1 MPQDTYYDS
10 EYLDEIGEKVN
21 LLDYA
26 ESQGFEFESHG
37 REHYTNC
44 PLHVDKTPSLSIT
57 EDADGNCTKFFCHSC
72 KTGGGIIKWLITFEH
87 LTFNDAVIK
96 SSELAGMKV
105 RKGCSS
111 PVVRYLRSKNLNIK
125 KSVIKTVSHEILS
138 EDKFTKYS
146 KEPIPEWESEG
157 IQKDIINKFDIRI
170 DNAMNRIVYPVRD
183 INGNL
188 INVKGRTRYPNY
200 KALRVPKYLNYYK
213 IGDMDYFQSLDL
225 ALPYVREAGEII
237 ICESI
242 KSTMKCWGWGIK
254 NVCSAETHGM
264 TDYQLKLLLR
274 LQCDVVI
281 AFDNDVN
288 FYSKENI
295 KLRKQL
301 NKLKCLTNVYY
312 IIDNVGYLGEKD
324 SPMDCGEQVYRELY
338 ARRKRW

>member
-21 LLDYA
+21 LLNYA

-72 KTGGGIIKWLITFEH
+72 KTGGGIIKWLMTFEH

-96 SSELAGMKV
+96 SSELAGMEI

-111 PVVRYLRSKNLNIK
+111 PVVRYLRSKNLDIK
-125 KSVIKTVSHEILS
+125 KSEIKIVSHEILS
-138 EDKFTKYS
+138 EDKITRYS

-157 IQKDIINKFDIRI
+157 IQKDIISKFDIRI

-183 INGNL
+183 ISGNL
-188 INVKGRTRYPNY
+188 INIKGRTRYPNY

-254 NVCSAETHGM
+254 NVCSAESHGM

-301 NKLKCLTNVYY
+301 DKLKCLTNVYY

-324 SPMDCGEQVYRELY
+324 SPMDCGEQVYMELY

>member
-10 EYLDEIGEKVN
+10 EYLDEIGEKIN

-57 EDADGNCTKFFCHSC
+57 EDADGKFTKFFCHSC
-72 KTGGGIIKWLITFEH
+72 KTGGGIIKWLMTFEH

-96 SSELAGMKV
+96 SSELAGMEI

-111 PVVRYLRSKNLNIK
+111 PVVRYLRSKNLDIK
-125 KSVIKTVSHEILS
+125 KSEIKIVSHEILS
-138 EDKFTKYS
+138 EDKITRYS
-146 KEPIPEWESEG
+146 KEQIPEWESEG

-188 INVKGRTRYPNY
+188 INIKGRTRYPNY

-242 KSTMKCWGWGIK
+242 KSTMKCWGWGIRMYVLP
-254 NVCSAETHGM
+254 NPTA
-264 TDYQLKLLLR
+264 
-274 LQCDVVI
+274 
-281 AFDNDVN
+281 
-288 FYSKENI
+288 
-295 KLRKQL
+295 
-301 NKLKCLTNVYY
+301 
-312 IIDNVGYLGEKD
+312 
-324 SPMDCGEQVYRELY
+324 
-338 ARRKRW
+338 